1 VQDSTPHSD
10 FPARGSDARFRQ
22 SLWIGIVLINTVL
35 VLLCL
40 WVIKDRRDAMEEQAN
55 IQTENYA
62 RILDG
67 SIAGI
72 FQKIDLALSTVVDE
86 IEHQQRDGSVNAHR
100 LLEFLERQ
108 DKHLPETLGLRV
120 SDADGWIQYS
130 ATGLPDNTPW
140 TPVDIRDR
148 PHFLAL
154 RDAGPQAGLFISNP
168 LISKISQQ
176 PVIALARRYAK
187 PDGSFGGIVYA
198 AVPITYFVNKLA
210 QLDLGKQGNSGLWTR
225 TTLIARFA
233 KDDPSGA
240 HSGATNPSRQLKEL
254 LDSDR
259 NDASYQAVSGIDGVF
274 RNYHFRKLS
283 DYPIYLVVGLARADY
298 LDQLYRWLLTPISIT
313 ALLMLGTLL
322 LAGQLSRSWYRLA
335 RAQSHMAQLNNAL
348 RAQHQE
354 TEAAKQQSEM
364 ILAAAG
370 EGICGVDLEGRVIFI
385 NPSARAMFGWEA
397 DEGIGHSL
405 HAMTHHHRA
414 DGSEF
419 PTTECPV
426 AATLRDGIQRKIDGD
441 IFWRT
446 DGSSFPVDYTVA
458 ALKAGGTIVGAVN
471 IFRNITERL
480 QTEHEL
486 AAHRHHLEEL
496 VAVRTAALVD
506 TEAKASMILNSS
518 ADGLYGIDPQGIIRF
533 ANPAASTILGYPSPE
548 YLIGKPAH
556 TLLHHSHP
564 DGSAYPASSCPSYRS
579 LRTGDEVRVTDEVY
593 WRADGQPI
601 PVIYATHPMQKDGQI
616 IGAVTSFIDATEQRA
631 AIEARERALQAAERL
646 ARTRSEFIANMSHEI
661 RTPLNGVLGF
671 AAIGLRQC
679 DQVERSRE
687 AFTKIQA
694 SGKRLLGV
702 INDILDFSKI
712 EAGKLQINQSN
723 FDVRELVRL
732 TVELLEERVEEKG
745 LSLHLDLAD
754 DLPDTSLGDEQRIG
768 QVLLNILS
776 NAVKFT
782 DAGTIT
788 LAVSESGGQ
797 LEFSVADTGIGMSDE
812 QIAGL
817 FTPFYQ
823 ADASASR
830 KYGGTGLGL
839 VISERLVDLMGGNI
853 QVSSALGQGS
863 CVSFRVPCQAPA
875 SPLPAPAEVT
885 DAPAPVDTRPL
896 AGISILAVDDEPIN
910 RMVLEEI
917 LVDAGARIV
926 LAEGGQEAVDRVRE
940 GGDSAF
946 DIILMDLQMPG
957 LGGYAATEIIH
968 RLAPGIPV
976 VAQTAHA
983 FAEER
988 ERCAAAGMKAHVT
1001 KPFDPDELIDV
1012 VRRHALLR
1020 GAPRG

>member
-1 VQDSTPHSD
+1 MKDSTHHSD
-10 FPARGSDARFRQ
+10 PHARGSDTRFRQ
-22 SLWIGIVLINTVL
+22 SLWIGIVLINAVL

-55 IQTENYA
+55 AQTENYA

-72 FQKIDLALSTVVDE
+72 FQKIDLALSTVADE
-86 IEHQQRDGSVNAHR
+86 IEHQQSEGRLQAPR
-100 LLEFLERQ
+100 LLEFLARQ

-120 SDADGWIQYS
+120 SDAEGWIQYS
-130 ATGLPDNTPW
+130 AAGLPGNAPW
-140 TPVDIRDR
+140 KPVDIRDR

-168 LISKISQQ
+168 VISKISEQ
-176 PVIALARRYAK
+176 PVIALARRYSK

-198 AVPITYFVNKLA
+198 AVPIGYFVNKLA

-225 TTLIARFA
+225 STLIARFA
-233 KDDPSGA
+233 KDDPAGA
-240 HSGATNPSRQLKEL
+240 RSGATTPSRQLKEL

-259 NDASYQAVSGIDGVF
+259 SDASYQAVSGIDGVF

-283 DYPIYLVVGLARADY
+283 DYPVYLVVGLARADY

-364 ILAAAG
+364 ILSATG
-370 EGICGVDLEGRVIFI
+370 EGICGVDLDGRVIFI
-385 NPSARAMFGWEA
+385 NPSARTMFGWDA

-405 HAMTHHHRA
+405 HAMTHHHRK
-414 DGSEF
+414 DDSEF
-419 PTTECPV
+419 PAAACPV
-426 AATLRDGIQRKIDGD
+426 SATLKDGLLRNIHDD
-441 IFWRT
+441 IFWRK
-446 DGSSFPVDYTVA
+446 DGSSFPVEYTVA
-458 ALKAGGTIVGAVN
+458 ALRAHGVIVGAVN
-471 IFRNITERL
+471 VFRDISERL

-486 AAHRHHLEEL
+486 EAHRHHLEDL
-496 VAVRTAALVD
+496 VAVRTSALIE

-548 YLIGKPAH
+548 HLIGKPAH
-556 TLLHHSHP
+556 TLLHHSYP
-564 DGSAYPASSCPSYRS
+564 DGSAYPSASCPSYRS

-601 PVIYATHPMQKDGQI
+601 PVIYATHPMQKDGVI

-631 AIEARERALQAAERL
+631 ATDARERALQAAERL
-646 ARTRSEFIANMSHEI
+646 ARTRSEFIANISHEI

-679 DQVERSRE
+679 DRGDRSRE

-712 EAGKLQINQSN
+712 EAGKLQINQGS
-723 FDVRELVRL
+723 FDIREVVRL
-732 TVELLEERVEEKG
+732 TVELLEERLEAKG
-745 LSLHLDLAD
+745 LTLLLDLAD
-754 DLPDTSLGDEQRIG
+754 DLPDTCLGDEQRIG

-782 DAGTIT
+782 DSGTIT
-788 LAVSESGGQ
+788 LAVRRCDGQ
-797 LEFSVADTGIGMSDE
+797 LEFSVSDTGIGMSDE
-812 QIAGL
+812 QVAGL

-839 VISERLVDLMGGNI
+839 VISERLVDLMGGDI
-853 QVSSALGQGS
+853 RVSSALGQGS
-863 CVSFRVPCQAPA
+863 RVTFHVPLLAPS
-875 SPLPAPAEVT
+875 SPLPVPDIT
-885 DAPAPVDTRPL
+885 DAPVPADERPL
-896 AGISILAVDDEPIN
+896 EGISILAVDDEPIN

-917 LVDAGARIV
+917 LADAGASVV

-940 GGDSAF
+940 RGNHAF

-957 LGGYAATEIIH
+957 LGGYAATEIIQ
-968 RLAPGIPV
+968 RIAPGIPV
-976 VAQTAHA
+976 IAQTAHA

-1001 KPFDPDELIDV
+1001 KPFDPQELIDI
-1012 VRRHALLR
+1012 VRQHALPHGTR
-1020 GAPRG
+1020 QS